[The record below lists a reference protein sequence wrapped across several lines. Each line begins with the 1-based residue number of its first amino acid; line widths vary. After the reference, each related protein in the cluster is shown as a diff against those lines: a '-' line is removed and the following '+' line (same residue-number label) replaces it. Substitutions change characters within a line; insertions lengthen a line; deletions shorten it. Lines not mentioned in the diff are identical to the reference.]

1 MVGVLGQVGWRSG
14 LMRFNVIER
23 IVGDVIL
30 ALGSEVI
37 ENLAHQRI
45 NTRPAL
51 LGQAFQFVEL
61 RVRQF
66 QDERAHEL
74 LPLISF
80 SFPF

>member
-14 LMRFNVIER
+14 LMRFDGIEK
-23 IVGDVIL
+23 IAGDVIL

-37 ENLAHQRI
+37 EDLAYQHI

-61 RVRQF
+61 CVGKF
-66 QDERAHEL
+66 QDERTHEL